1 MHKSSSSASGQP
13 PAHHPIR
20 PFPKISY
27 SVPYRAHASV
37 SSTPTHRTAAPSRN
51 PRSHGRDLSATTY
64 KNVASASAHELSP
77 LFPPPSDHPRELRQ
91 FDTRGRPFPAPATP
105 PGGGDADG
113 SGSCPHRRPGLGVC
127 GGGALPPPRARRGS
141 GGGRVAS
148 PARTAS
154 ASPYAATA
162 VGGHPIPSSTPS
174 HGGRAAATFSA
185 VCEAFHAAV
194 LGNTAASDWIRRERG
209 RGQPDHLGGRPA
221 VLDGRKLSSQLLRL

>member
-91 FDTRGRPFPAPATP
+91 FDTRGRALPGSSHTP
-105 PGGGDADG
+105 
-113 SGSCPHRRPGLGVC
+113 RRRRC
-127 GGGALPPPRARRGS
+127 RRQRQLPPPTPRPRRLRRRRPPAPTRTPRQRWRPRRLTRTHCIRITICRNR
-141 GGGRVAS
+141 GGWS
-148 PARTAS
+148 SHTLLH
-154 ASPYAATA
+154 T
-162 VGGHPIPSSTPS
+162 IPWWP
-174 HGGRAAATFSA
+174 
-185 VCEAFHAAV
+185 
-194 LGNTAASDWIRRERG
+194 RRR
-209 RGQPDHLGGRPA
+209 HL
-221 VLDGRKLSSQLLRL
+221 LCSL